1 MTTLKDGFQTSI
13 RNIVAYELN
22 EKKLQTTN
30 HLEQHK
36 ENLTKMQKQ
45 IDDRGLIIEEQ
56 EDIIE
61 SKDDAIQ
68 KMKSKVSSLID
79 ENRNLQNIIEK
90 HRINGIQLQ
99 EENENLRVEIE
110 RVKKLEE
117 EILEKCDALESTDQ
131 DMAQAL
137 KEIRDQEI
145 IDYQH
150 RFEKHSKNVPK
161 LNLEKVHEIIKM
173 KCDESNMS
181 YTEEGEEEESQY
193 DNSDRL
199 SFEIKR
205 YYSERNYGDEQ
216 SDDEVSNYKN
226 NIRML
231 LQSSIKK
238 IHDEDQDK
246 SERTN
251 LFDYEPKTTTEQLET
266 FNDEESIHNKPMLEQ
281 IETTEENEMIEND
294 KYMLYDDSSSS

>member
-68 KMKSKVSSLID
+68 KMKSKVSTLID